1 MILLWEEDKMYWE
14 SGKLVVALTTKKGEI
29 HFNIGAFKGNSRG
42 LFCLEGI
49 LRVGECMLCVYA
61 CLG

>member
-1 MILLWEEDKMYWE
+1 MYWE